1 MTDVK
6 IWVTLF
12 FLFQLDRKTSFSFSR
27 ARGPG
32 EEIIEKGLTICSM
45 YHWSVWIRINLKII
59 LHRTHMKISFSLAL
73 KTRLDML
80 VTFNIIRQR
89 NSKAIHLTK
98 IKIGGTW
105 LLLKKL
111 LNGRELLKLSL
122 TSINHGSQ
130 LQPSEVWEKVMQI
143 IIGGDYADLLLSKRR
158 KTRSKSCAKLKWN
171 DHAIIRCTY
180 FFPRQKKRRI
190 SGYQ

>member
-1 MTDVK
+1 M
-6 IWVTLF
+6 INLF
-12 FLFQLDRKTSFSFSR
+12 FSPVGQEDKLLLLARSRSRRRNYRKR
-27 ARGPG
+27 ADH
-32 EEIIEKGLTICSM
+32 LYSM

-59 LHRTHMKISFSLAL
+59 LQRTHMKISFSLAL
-73 KTRLDML
+73 KTTLDML
-80 VTFNIIRQR
+80 VPFDKRSVIRER

-122 TSINHGSQ
+122 TSINHGSH

-143 IIGGDYADLLLSKRR
+143 IIGGDYANLLLSKRR

-171 DHAIIRCTY
+171 DHAIVRCTF